1 MSILIYQM
9 TLSRLDIFA
18 LKKKNYED
26 FIDLQA

>member
-9 TLSRLDIFA
+9 TLRRLDIFA
-18 LKKKNYED
+18 LKKRIMKI